1 MDLHHLRLLRELG
14 DRGSVAAVARALHIT
29 PSAVSQ
35 QLKALQRSA
44 RVPLTELRG
53 RRLVLT
59 DAGRALAG
67 VAVEVST
74 ALDRANRI
82 VDAYL
87 DDPAAPV
94 SVAAF
99 HSAALAYFPALLQR
113 ADRPPVRC
121 VDADVAHAEF
131 PPLVADYDLV
141 VAHRLPHSPP
151 WPADRVAVVPLLHEP
166 LYVAMPA
173 SHPLAGRPSVTVAE
187 VSAEPWISV
196 HDGFP
201 LQGILT
207 AIAAAAG
214 RPLTIAH
221 RINEFTVAAAVV
233 AAGAALA
240 LLPGYTT
247 VPSPGVV
254 LRPLADLNAGRQIDV
269 LARPEALHRA
279 SVRAVLDSLHRITAT
294 LRLTSSAARGRE
306 TPHHPPAEPPS

>member
-35 QLKALQRSA
+35 QLKALQRST

-53 RRLVLT
+53 RKLVLT

-67 VAVEVST
+67 AAAEVWT
-74 ALDRANRI
+74 ALDKANRI

-94 SVAAF
+94 TVAAF
-99 HSAALAYFPALLQR
+99 HSAGVTYFPQLLT
-113 ADRPPVRC
+113 AGGPPVRC
-121 VDADVAHAEF
+121 ADADVAHADF
-131 PPLVADYDLV
+131 PALVADYDLV
-141 VAHRLPHSPP
+141 LAHRLAHSPP
-151 WPADRVAVVPLLHEP
+151 WPTDRVTVVPLVHEP
-166 LYVAMPA
+166 LYVAIPA
-173 SHPLAGRPSVTVAE
+173 GHRLATKSPLTSAD
-187 VSAEPWISV
+187 VSTEPWISV

-201 LQGILT
+201 LEGTLT

-233 AAGAALA
+233 ASGAALA

-247 VPSPGVV
+247 VPNPGVV
-254 LRPLADLNAGRQIDV
+254 LRPLADLPAGRHIDV
-269 LARPEALHRA
+269 LTRPETLHRA
-279 SVRAVLDSLHRITAT
+279 AVRTVLAT
-294 LRLTSSAARGRE
+294 LRRIAG
-306 TPHHPPAEPPS
+306 

>member
-59 DAGRALAG
+59 EAGRALAG
-67 VAVEVST
+67 AAVEVWT
-74 ALDRANRI
+74 ALDKANRI

-94 SVAAF
+94 TVAAF
-99 HSAALAYFPALLQR
+99 HSAGLTYFPPLLR
-113 ADRPPVRC
+113 HLATTGGPPVRC
-121 VDADVAHAEF
+121 SDADVAHADF
-131 PPLVADYDLV
+131 PTLVADHDLV
-141 VAHRLPHSPP
+141 LAHRLAHSPP
-151 WPADRVAVVPLLHEP
+151 WPTDRLTVVPLVHEP

-173 SHPLAGRPSVTVAE
+173 AHRLAGRSAVTAAE
-187 VSAEPWISV
+187 VSTEPWISV

-201 LQGILT
+201 LEGTLT

-233 AAGAALA
+233 ASGAALA

-247 VPSPGVV
+247 TPGPGVV
-254 LRPLADLNAGRQIDV
+254 LRPLADLPAGRHIDV
-269 LARPEALHRA
+269 LARPETLHRA
-279 SVRAVLDSLHRITAT
+279 AVRTVLATLHRITAT
-294 LRLTSSAARGRE
+294 AVN
-306 TPHHPPAEPPS
+306 P